1 MVSFK
6 LVFLI
11 EHTSFTRSQ
20 LEPADSCVK
29 LTDLSIDHTDPLFMT
44 AKADS
49 LRQKVNAIL
58 TGKKLHDHQRI
69 AAQKTFDAL
78 SGNVRAVITAAEM
91 QAGKSGVALALCCLQ
106 RLSLS
111 DKEICDRSKL
121 KDTLYLVTM
130 PDVALLEQ
138 AEKDLTDA
146 KNVVVSNFIRFDQD
160 LERSFKGNPPKLILI
175 DECHYGSN
183 AAAIRYCKVFDY
195 LEKENKDCKVVFISA
210 TPFGALYAAETEY
223 DVAKHEEEIAKHNH
237 RDKEAIEAAE
247 AAEEA
252 ARNSILRRDF
262 NTKLVFHRT
271 SNEYYGVR
279 EMLRCNK
286 VTGLDSDSRNILD
299 DSPAKEK
306 LLNLLEQHEGAGW
319 VLVRVPPGA
328 AMEAKNGFIQAGF
341 ADQNVHILGKD
352 LSGVPEDQL
361 TTIERFKK
369 EFDECIDFDEKL
381 IAITVAGCRAGI
393 NFGQDMKQR
402 LIATWDSTVT
412 SVAAVVQANIGR
424 ACGYHDNREAHHFT
438 SLNAAQAYGAILDYL
453 DKNTSEHA
461 ASDFDGLKEFFED
474 VCQEFNVNGLDVG
487 LTVKNKRRRPIGDV
501 ETYMTDS
508 YVAVPAKLLDPDYD
522 FTQHTED
529 KLILQAIALLREEL
543 LRDSGPSVKSSRAMR
558 GAKKNWVKAHWVNG
572 DSYDNKEKARK
583 EGTMKERTL
592 NFTQKV
598 AQQEPIEFNTIVMPG
613 SGEYTEQKLVTATI
627 FSIYNMSR
635 RNNVSKWVMTEDD
648 VHEMCDHFGIEHD
661 DTMFVLYKRGEYN
674 AEASRMKAAANE
686 LPENETIIHDE
697 SQFSEQQRNVSV
709 S

>member
-1 MVSFK
+1 
-6 LVFLI
+6 
-11 EHTSFTRSQ
+11 
-20 LEPADSCVK
+20 
-29 LTDLSIDHTDPLFMT
+29 MT
-44 AKADS
+44 AKTDS
-49 LRQKVNAIL
+49 LRQKVQSIL
-58 TGKKLHDHQRI
+58 NGQNLHEHQRT

-78 SGNVRAVITAAEM
+78 NGNVRAVITAAEM

-106 RLSLS
+106 RLSMN
-111 DKEICDRSKL
+111 DDDICDRLKL

-138 AEKDLTDA
+138 AEKDLADA

-160 LERSFKGNPPKLILI
+160 LERSFKGSPPKLILI

-183 AAAIRYCKVFDY
+183 ASAIRYCKVFDY
-195 LEKENKDCKVVFISA
+195 LEKENKECKVVFISA

-223 DVAKHEEEIAKHNH
+223 DVAKYEEEIARSHNKE
-237 RDKEAIEAAE
+237 KEASEAAE

-252 ARNSILRRDF
+252 AKNSILRRDF

-279 EMLRCNK
+279 EMLQSNK
-286 VTGLDSDSRNILD
+286 VTGLDNDSRNILLESSARD
-299 DSPAKEK
+299 K
-306 LLNLLEQHEGAGW
+306 LMTLLAQHEGAGW
-319 VLVRVPPGA
+319 ALVRVPPGA

-341 ADQNVHILGKD
+341 SEQNIHILGKD

-424 ACGYHDNREAHHFT
+424 ACGYHNNRDAHHFT
-438 SLNAAQAYGAILDYL
+438 SLNAAQAYAAILDYL
-453 DKNTSEHA
+453 DQNTSEHA

-474 VCQEFNVNGLDVG
+474 ICQEFNVNGLDVG

-501 ETYMTDS
+501 ETYMTAS
-508 YVAVPAKLLDPDYD
+508 YVAVPAKLFSPDYD
-522 FTQHTED
+522 FTQHTDD
-529 KLILQAIALLREEL
+529 KLMLQAIALIREEL
-543 LRDSGPSVKSSRAMR
+543 LKDSGPSVKSSRAMR
-558 GAKKNWVKAHWVNG
+558 GSKKNWVKAQWVNG
-572 DSYDNKEKARK
+572 DTYDNKEKALK

-592 NFTQKV
+592 KFTCQLD
-598 AQQEPIEFNTIVMPG
+598 AEEALEFNTVVMPG
-613 SGEYTEQKLVTATI
+613 SGEYTEQKLITATI
-627 FSIYNMSR
+627 FSIFNMSR
-635 RNNVSKWVMTEDD
+635 RNNVNKWVMTEAD
-648 VHEMCDHFGIEHD
+648 VHEMCEYFSVDYD
-661 DTMFVLYKRGEYN
+661 DTMFVLFKRGEYN
-674 AEASRMKAAANE
+674 AEISRLKNAANQ
-686 LPENETIIHDE
+686 LPDYETTIYDE
-697 SQFSEQQRNVSV
+697 SQFSEQQRNV
-709 S
+709 